1 MVVMDIVSLKDGDGE
16 FLKIA
21 GEHVAK
27 SRDADGVLQV
37 AVLSSMCK
45 PHSYKVVER
54 YKSEAA
60 WKNQSKATLS
70 AARLYIFVTTSRATN
85 AMRAMAMRLK
95 PILCPS
101 FRTLKHDFLC
111 IHKVGR

>member
-1 MVVMDIVSLKDGDGE
+1 MSFEVDMYEMKFQSQEGGNQVRANQIGHSEPEGQEVVVVMDIVSLKDGDGE

-60 WKNQSKATLS
+60 WKTQRKATLS
-70 AARLYIFVTTSRATN
+70 AAG
-85 AMRAMAMRLK
+85 LK
-95 PILCPS
+95 SI
-101 FRTLKHDFLC
+101 
-111 IHKVGR
+111 V